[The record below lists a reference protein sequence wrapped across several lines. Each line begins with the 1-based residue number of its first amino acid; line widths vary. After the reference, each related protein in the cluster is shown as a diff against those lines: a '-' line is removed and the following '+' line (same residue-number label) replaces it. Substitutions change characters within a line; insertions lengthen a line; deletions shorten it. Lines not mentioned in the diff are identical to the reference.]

1 MRIDFVA
8 GRWSARTRVVIEL
21 IGDTVLLLPFT
32 LFMLHFSWRFTGTA
46 FRTGERSTTGGLEDR
61 YLVKGMMP
69 LGFALLAI
77 VVVVKIIQHV
87 AALVGPGRDP
97 ASVDWFTRRQG
108 VAPEG
113 RHDHVS
119 GQWLPI
125 AMLVALVAGAFSGYP
140 MGFVMAGIAVSF
152 CLVADVP
159 IAFLFTFVT
168 RIYSGILA
176 DWLLLSIPLFV
187 YMGLMLDKS
196 GIAGR
201 LLTSLARLMGPLPGG
216 YAIAVAVIGI
226 IMAASTG
233 IVGASIV
240 MLGLLGLPAML
251 ERGYDPQIA
260 DRHHRGLGHAR
271 HPDPPSIML
280 VVLGEVLQ
288 VSVGDLFLGALVP
301 GILLGLLFIVW
312 ILIGAVLWP
321 QRMPAIERREGISA
335 PCAAAGGGANLVA
348 PLGLI
353 VAVLGSIAAGIA
365 TPTEAAAIGAL
376 GATVLAA
383 FSREFRWSSLPPIL
397 HSTTRT
403 TAMIA
408 MVMIGATCFTG
419 LFLRIGGDD
428 LVRNMLFVDTVG
440 AWGVLVIIM
449 LAVFIL
455 GFVLE
460 WVEITF
466 ILIVLVDPSSR
477 ISTSGWA

>member
-1 MRIDFVA
+1 M
-8 GRWSARTRVVIEL
+8 T
-21 IGDTVLLLPFT
+21 
-32 LFMLHFSWRFTGTA
+32 
-46 FRTGERSTTGGLEDR
+46 
-61 YLVKGMMP
+61 
-69 LGFALLAI
+69 
-77 VVVVKIIQHV
+77 
-87 AALVGPGRDP
+87 
-97 ASVDWFTRRQG
+97 
-108 VAPEG
+108 
-113 RHDHVS
+113 

-125 AMLVALVAGAFSGYP
+125 AMLVALIAGAFSGYP
-140 MGFVMAGIAVSF
+140 MGFVMAGIAVGF

-168 RIYSGILA
+168 RIYAGILA

-251 ERGYDPQIA
+251 DRGYDPQIA
-260 DRHHRGLGHAR
+260 TGIIAASGTLGILI
-271 HPDPPSIML
+271 PPSIML

-301 GILLGLLFIVW
+301 GIMLGLLFIIW

-321 QRMPAIERREGISA
+321 QRMPAIERREGMAIGA
-335 PCAAAGGGANLVA
+335 LLLEAAANLVA

-376 GATVLAA
+376 GATILAA

-440 AWGVLVIIM
+440 AWGVLIIIM
-449 LAVFIL
+449 LAVFVL

-466 ILIVLVDPSSR
+466 ILIVLVAPIVADLNFGMGMTREETLIWFGILVAVNLQTSF
-477 ISTSGWA
+477 ISPPFGASLYYLKGICPPHVTIGTIYRGVTPFMVIQLIPLLIAMAWPPLILWLPKLMR